1 MITDLKTAAGDDNQ
15 VKLRIKDIVRKKNEK
30 RSKLEQDRQRR
41 IKEADLGIVELDIKK
56 ANEQSEIITKR
67 AIAME
72 FQRRKQ
78 EETERKEKERNK
90 QMLDSNIIAQVV
102 EAQKGKKRKVQVQ
115 KDSNVVSRRASSQTM
130 LPKVVK
136 NS

>member
-1 MITDLKTAAGDDNQ
+1 M
-15 VKLRIKDIVRKKNEK
+15 
-30 RSKLEQDRQRR
+30 
-41 IKEADLGIVELDIKK
+41 GIVELDIKK

-78 EETERKEKERNK
+78 EEIERKEKERNK
-90 QMLDSNIIAQVV
+90 QILDSNIIAQVV